1 MSTLSVHL
9 ARWDDAEPAFSAH
22 AHVPHDAAST
32 IKIAVL
38 AALRGCDPSTPIPV
52 TDTFPSLLP
61 GRVFAVDAGM
71 DSDPL
76 PWRYLGDRASLGWLA
91 ERMITHSSN
100 LATNLCAHHV
110 GLSAVGDA
118 WQAAAPTSPGMQRLI
133 EDYEAKRAGID
144 NTVTAAD
151 LAAMLRTLRPPE
163 LALLARNA
171 YRDDLASGVPAE
183 TCVGFKNGWF
193 PGLRH
198 SVGVIRPGDAPA
210 YVLSIC
216 YTGPLANGND
226 HHDPAA
232 GLLARL
238 STTAW
243 KHRHRIPGLA
253 GTS

>member
-9 ARWDDAEPAFSAH
+9 ARWDGAEPAFSAH

-32 IKIAVL
+32 IKITVL
-38 AALRGCDPSTPIPV
+38 AALRGTDPSTPVVV
-52 TDTFPSLLP
+52 TDTFPSLVP
-61 GRVFAVDAGM
+61 GRVFAVDPAM

-76 PWRYLGDRASLGWLA
+76 PWRHHGERAPLGWLA

-110 GLSAVGDA
+110 GLAAVADA
-118 WQAAAPTSPGMQRLI
+118 WRAAAPSSPGMQRLI

-151 LAAMLRTLRPPE
+151 LAAVLRTLQPPE
-163 LALLARNA
+163 LEVLARNA
-171 YRDDLASGVPAE
+171 YRVDLAAGLPAG
-183 TCVGFKNGWF
+183 TWIGFKNGWF

-198 SVGVIRPGDAPA
+198 SVGLVRPGDAPA
-210 YVLSIC
+210 YVLAIC
-216 YTGPLANGND
+216 YTGPLANGGD
-226 HHDPAA
+226 CHDPAA

-243 KHRHRIPGLA
+243 EHRHQLPD
-253 GTS
+253 S